1 MSRMAA
7 AELLTQ
13 RFNALGIKQTELAA
27 RLGVDPA
34 TINRW
39 LKGGSLPHPKIVPL
53 LAEALAIDEGEL
65 AQTIMVAQRDE
76 TRQARQASTAADRRV
91 ETVLAEMRQM
101 ALDNHRVVQENRDI
115 NDEIGRD
122 IKDIKRNFREMSK
135 ALRQVNESLLLIVS
149 ALEARQED
157 PRSF

>member
-1 MSRMAA
+1 MAA
-7 AELLTQ
+7 AELLTR

-53 LAEALAIDEGEL
+53 LAEALDIDEREL
-65 AQTIMVAQRDE
+65 AQAIMAGQRDE
-76 TRQARQASTAADRRV
+76 TRQARQAMAGANRRV
-91 ETVLAEMRQM
+91 EIVLAEMRQM
-101 ALDNHRVVQENRDI
+101 ALDNHRVVEENRAI
-115 NDEIGRD
+115 NDQIGRD
-122 IKDIKRNFREMSK
+122 IKDINRNFKEMTK
-135 ALRQVNESLLLIVS
+135 ALRLVNESLLRIV
-149 ALEARQED
+149 ATLEAQQED